1 MAALTST
8 SINPNQQF
16 DKAIKEWRKQWLKPY
31 IKADGT
37 VMKYPDGSPCLVT
50 KYEGTPQFKID
61 TSKGYRLSEGTDL
74 SFDPNTLTVEQM
86 VVKSEKKV
94 LYSIPAKFVS
104 IIKQGGLMCTKCTY
118 QYRADKKL
126 IDEAK
131 PATHI
136 CVLNNS
142 ETYCLVC
149 QQCKKDGLYAHN
161 YEICIDTYIPFTQFL

>member
-1 MAALTST
+1 MVKT
-8 SINPNQQF
+8 PNQQF
-16 DKAIKEWRKQWLKPY
+16 YEANEEWNEQWLKPY

-50 KYEGTPQFKID
+50 KSEGTPQFKID
-61 TSKGYRLSEGTDL
+61 TSKGYRLVEGTDL
-74 SFDPNTLTVEQM
+74 SFDPNTLTVEQI

-94 LYSIPAKFVS
+94 LYSIPAKFVP
-104 IIKQGGLMCTKCTY
+104 IIKQGGLKCSTCTY
-118 QYRADKKL
+118 SGRADKKP
-126 IDEAK
+126 IDKAR

-142 ETYCLVC
+142 EYNCLVC

-161 YEICIDTYIPFTQFL
+161 EYICIEAYIPLVNLPN